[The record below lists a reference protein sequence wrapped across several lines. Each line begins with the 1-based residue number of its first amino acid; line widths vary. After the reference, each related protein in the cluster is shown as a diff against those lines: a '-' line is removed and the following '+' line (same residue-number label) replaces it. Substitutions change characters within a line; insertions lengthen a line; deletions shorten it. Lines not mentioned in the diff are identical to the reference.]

1 MTISLVDKVAGTTPA
16 GGGGAV
22 SSVNSRTGDVVL
34 TAADVGATLLTGS
47 NSSPSVQINLNDAL
61 WRQFNPRSSRP

>member
-34 TAADVGATLLTGS
+34 TAAAVQSKIEQAVKGGGILSQQHLKTVTTLFG
-47 NSSPSVQINLNDAL
+47 
-61 WRQFNPRSSRP
+61 